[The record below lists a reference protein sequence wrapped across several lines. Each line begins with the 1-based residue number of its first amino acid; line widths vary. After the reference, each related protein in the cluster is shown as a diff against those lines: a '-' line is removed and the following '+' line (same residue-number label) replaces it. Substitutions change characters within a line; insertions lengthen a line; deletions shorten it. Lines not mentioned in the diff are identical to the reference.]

1 MIKVVSIQ
9 IFRSQGSE
17 FKSHYMTIFE
27 QVTIQQGYYGSQTG
41 NNVCLSAQWL
51 VYGKQYNSKDNPYFC
66 CQKKKKQ

>member
-1 MIKVVSIQ
+1 MS
-9 IFRSQGSE
+9 
-17 FKSHYMTIFE
+17 IFE

-66 CQKKKKQ
+66 CQKRRNSKKRTDKCVHTHIE